1 MMTTRE
7 FAEAVGREKITVLR
21 WLQKGLVPGAVVIQE
36 TSGRTYRIPAS
47 AVALFKDRSPR
58 PRGRPPKP
66 ARQQSSKPA
75 PKKPANK

>member
-21 WLQKGLVPGAVVIQE
+21 WLQKGLVPGAVAIQE
-36 TSGRTYRIPAS
+36 TSGRTYRIPTS

-66 ARQQSSKPA
+66 AREGTSKAARKQPV
-75 PKKPANK
+75 N